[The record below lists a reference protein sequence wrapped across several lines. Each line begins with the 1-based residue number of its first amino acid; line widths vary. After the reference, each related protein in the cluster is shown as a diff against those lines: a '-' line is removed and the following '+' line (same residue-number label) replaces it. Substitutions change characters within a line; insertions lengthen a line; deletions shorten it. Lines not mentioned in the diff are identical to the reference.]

1 LIINIRDVERSMR
14 TEEALRAS
22 EEHHRLIVELAREG
36 VWTIDAEGRTT
47 FANRAMAEMLD
58 TTVAEMLEG
67 SMFDY
72 MDDEARADAET
83 SLDRRHANKTEEH
96 DFRLTTKRG
105 RTVWTRMN
113 TSPIT
118 DHSGWYRGAIA
129 LVTDVTE
136 RRALEQRLAADA
148 RQDSLT
154 GVGNRTA
161 LFEALNAKLAGG
173 HLVAA
178 LYIDLDGFKNVND
191 GYGHAVGDEVL
202 RTVAARLG
210 GAVRLGDIVARVGG
224 DEFVVVSDALEDHDA
239 ALQLGSRIRDVL
251 SLPITFAAT
260 RVEVGASVGIA
271 FATTPDADPDTLLS
285 DADRALYR
293 AKRTGRGRVELNNVT
308 FISAPE
314 PDGSSAAH

>member
-1 LIINIRDVERSMR
+1 
-14 TEEALRAS
+14 
-22 EEHHRLIVELAREG
+22 
-36 VWTIDAEGRTT
+36 
-47 FANRAMAEMLD
+47 
-58 TTVAEMLEG
+58 
-67 SMFDY
+67 
-72 MDDEARADAET
+72 
-83 SLDRRHANKTEEH
+83 
-96 DFRLTTKRG
+96 
-105 RTVWTRMN
+105 MN

-148 RQDSLT
+148 RRDSLT

-161 LFEALNAKLAGG
+161 LFESLNAKLASG

-224 DEFVVVSDALEDHDA
+224 DEFVVVSDALEDHEA

-260 RVEVGASVGIA
+260 RIQIGASVGIA
-271 FATTPDADPDTLLS
+271 FASTPDADPDTLLS

-314 PDGSSAAH
+314 PRTQPLPH

>member
-1 LIINIRDVERSMR
+1 M
-14 TEEALRAS
+14 
-22 EEHHRLIVELAREG
+22 IVELAREG

-83 SLDRRHANKTEEH
+83 SLDRRNTDKTEEH

-173 HLVAA
+173 RLVAA

-191 GYGHAVGDEVL
+191 DYGHAVGDEVL

-210 GAVRLGDIVARVGG
+210 GAVRTGDIVARVGG
-224 DEFVVVSDALEDHDA
+224 DEFVVVSRRARGPRRGAAARQPHPRRARAPDHVRGDPR
-239 ALQLGSRIRDVL
+239 SRWAPASASR
-251 SLPITFAAT
+251 SRARPTPTPT
-260 RVEVGASVGIA
+260 RCSP
-271 FATTPDADPDTLLS
+271 TPTARSTAP
-285 DADRALYR
+285 
-293 AKRTGRGRVELNNVT
+293 
-308 FISAPE
+308 SAPAAAA
-314 PDGSSAAH
+314 SS